1 MTEQTPEHD
10 PVLAFTGGDRV
21 EAEQLRR
28 SLQAIRDHLGDE
40 HLTARIDA
48 VLAGRG
54 SLRELTRDPAFLHE
68 LGRGMDSFSEQWSRM
83 SPAERAEL
91 ARQGQ
96 ESTDIMREAMGMP
109 PEADPAPIG
118 EFGPALTDPG

>member
-1 MTEQTPEHD
+1 MTDATPEHD

-28 SLQAIRDHLGDE
+28 SLEAIRDHLGDE
-40 HLTARIDA
+40 RVTGRIEA

-54 SLRELTRDPAFLHE
+54 SMRELTRDPAFLGE
-68 LGRGMDSFSEQWSRM
+68 LGKGMDAFSAQWARM
-83 SPAERAEL
+83 SPGERAEL

-118 EFGPALTDPG
+118 EFGPALTDPE